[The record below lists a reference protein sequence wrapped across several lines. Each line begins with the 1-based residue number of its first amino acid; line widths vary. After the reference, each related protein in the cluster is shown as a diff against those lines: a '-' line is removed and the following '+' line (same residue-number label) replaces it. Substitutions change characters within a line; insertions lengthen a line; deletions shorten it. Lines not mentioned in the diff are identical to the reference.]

1 MRTQYDEQLA
11 QLDLEVSRMGALCE
25 QAIAVA
31 TKALLAA
38 DTEAA
43 SQVAPL
49 EAAIDE
55 KERAIEALC
64 LRLFLQQQPVAGDLR
79 KVSAALKMLT
89 DLERIGDQ
97 AADIAEMIPFLAAR
111 GGVQCGPL
119 ADMARA
125 AISMVTDSVDA
136 FVGRYTTLAASV
148 ISRDDELD
156 SLFDGMKHALIARIA
171 ENPDEGEYAL
181 DLLMIAKYFE
191 RIGDHAVNIA
201 EWVIFAVTGVHKGT
215 TEP

>member
-1 MRTQYDEQLA
+1 MAGLVRQNF
-11 QLDLEVSRMGALCE
+11 
-25 QAIAVA
+25 I
-31 TKALLAA
+31 LAA
-38 DTEAA
+38 EGMLDNDTSHADEIRERENVINFLNHGITDYLVEFSGHNLPAHVP
-43 SQVAPL
+43 QIVANMFHL
-49 EAAIDE
+49 
-55 KERAIEALC
+55 
-64 LRLFLQQQPVAGDLR
+64 VG
-79 KVSAALKMLT
+79 

-111 GGVQCGPL
+111 GGAQCGPL

-191 RIGDHAVNIA
+191 RIGDHAQNIA
-201 EWVIFAVTGVHKGT
+201 ECVEKL
-215 TEP
+215 